1 MEGEGIMGKKKRKK
15 TENELLPAI
24 IFLLPSFLGFIIFY
38 FFPVVASLVLSFSKW
53 DLSSGLSGIKF
64 IGFNNFSA
72 IIKDVWFVDSMV
84 NSLVFTASTVIVGT
98 VLALLLAVFITRA
111 AYLKQA
117 LKAIFFMPYIS
128 STVAVAIVWMI
139 VLNPRFGPVNQ
150 FLRAIGISSPPNWI
164 ADVNW
169 ALPSL
174 IAMYVW
180 QNLGY
185 NMIVYISGLSSIS
198 SELYEAADVDGA
210 GPIKKFFHITVPMV
224 APTTFFLLIMGI
236 INSFKVFDQVQVLT
250 QGGPGTSTAV
260 LSLYIYR
267 QAFSFYNM
275 GYASAAAWIMF
286 IIIFI
291 VTLVQM
297 RGQRK
302 WVTYE

>member
-1 MEGEGIMGKKKRKK
+1 MGKKKRNK
-15 TENELLPAI
+15 TENEILPAM
-24 IFLLPSFLGFIIFY
+24 IFLLPSFLGFLVFY
-38 FFPVVASLVLSFSKW
+38 FFPVIASLILSFTKW
-53 DLSSGLSGIKF
+53 DLSSGFSNIKF
-64 IGFNNFSA
+64 VGLSNFKA
-72 IIKDVWFVDSMV
+72 IMKDVWFTDSMV
-84 NSLVFTASTVIVGT
+84 NSLVFTASTVIIGM
-98 VLALLLAVFITRA
+98 VLALLLAVLITRA
-111 AYLKQA
+111 AYFKQT

-139 VLNPRFGPVNQ
+139 ILQPKFGPVNQ
-150 FLRAIGISSPPNWI
+150 FLRAIGVTNPPNWLV
-164 ADVNW
+164 DVNW

-185 NMIVYISGLSSIS
+185 NMIVYISGLTSIS
-198 SELYEAADVDGA
+198 SDLYEAAEVDGA
-210 GPIKKFFHITVPMV
+210 GPVKKFFHITVPMI

-260 LSLYIYR
+260 LALYIYR
-267 QAFSFYNM
+267 QAFRFYNM

-291 VTLVQM
+291 VTLIQM

>member
-1 MEGEGIMGKKKRKK
+1 MGKKKRNK

-24 IFLLPSFLGFIIFY
+24 IFLLPSFLGFIVFY
-38 FFPVVASLVLSFSKW
+38 FIPVIASLILSFAKW
-53 DLSSGLSGIKF
+53 DLSSGLGNIKF
-64 IGFNNFSA
+64 VGWTNFKA
-72 IIKDVWFVDSMV
+72 IVKDVWFTDSMV
-84 NSLVFTASTVIVGT
+84 NSLVFTASTVVIGT
-98 VLALLLAVFITRA
+98 VLALLLAVLITRA
-111 AYLKQA
+111 AYFKQA
-117 LKAIFFMPYIS
+117 IKAIFFMPYIS

-139 VLNPRFGPVNQ
+139 VLQPKFGPVNQ
-150 FLRAIGISSPPNWI
+150 FLRAIGVTNTPNWL

-174 IAMYVW
+174 IAMYIW

-185 NMIVYISGLSSIS
+185 SIIVYISGLSSIS
-198 SELYEAADVDGA
+198 PELYEAAEVDGA
-210 GPIKKFFHITVPMV
+210 GPIKKFFHITVPMI

-250 QGGPGTSTAV
+250 QGGPGSSTAV

-267 QAFSFYNM
+267 QAFRFYNM
-275 GYASAAAWIMF
+275 GYASAAAWVMF